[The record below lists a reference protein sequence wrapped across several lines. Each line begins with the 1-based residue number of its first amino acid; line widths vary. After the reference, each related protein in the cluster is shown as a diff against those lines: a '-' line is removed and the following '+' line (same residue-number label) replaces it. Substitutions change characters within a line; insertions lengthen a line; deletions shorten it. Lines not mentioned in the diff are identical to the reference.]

1 MGVMAGYTNF
11 AVGHLAN
18 KSAMIS
24 VDELLNS
31 DSITQL
37 REHDNIWQE
46 TIMTTGQPILKNDK
60 FTIKSPWFTL

>member
-1 MGVMAGYTNF
+1 MAGYTNF

-60 FTIKSPWFTL
+60 FTIKSP

>member
-24 VDELLNS
+24 VDELIMS
-31 DSITQL
+31 ESVTQL
-37 REHDNIWQE
+37 KEHDEIWQQ
-46 TIMTTGQPILKNDK
+46 TLMTTGQPRMLNDHLV
-60 FTIKSPWFTL
+60 IVSPPV

>member
-24 VDELLNS
+24 VDELIMS
-31 DSITQL
+31 ESVTQL
-37 REHDNIWQE
+37 KEHDEIWQQ
-46 TIMTTGQPILKNDK
+46 TLMTTGQPRMLNDQLV
-60 FTIKSPWFTL
+60 IKTPPV

>member
-60 FTIKSPWFTL
+60 FTIKSP